1 MKKKI
6 SVLLSV
12 LLILTMPCVAQLSA
26 AALPSGTTI
35 YLNAYEAG
43 WENAYIYGWNY
54 GLQGEFIQ
62 MEKEDYEGVFS
73 FTLPQSS
80 ADGSQYFYFTNK
92 NAWDGQE
99 QTVPL
104 GTIADKNFYT
114 LYSRDE
120 TGKWTGM
127 WSHIVPAPT
136 NPTQPPTDP
145 NIILAGTQIL
155 FDNTNTQWADIY
167 LYGWK
172 YGFNGEF
179 RKMQKIG
186 ASDLYAYTLP
196 QDVPVEEEFCVFV
209 NKDNWENAQQT
220 VNVAYESSDK
230 NTVCPNTGATPF
242 EYAWRSNT
250 PPVSAPYVSATPS
263 KSFTTSLNVGL
274 YTNCYESKYSIDGGP
289 LISYADGTNLPIS
302 VTTSLTLKGY
312 DRLGIEV
319 VSASYTYTK
328 VGLTTITATVTGY
341 SGDVYAYLFGGD
353 RLGGD
358 FHLMTKRYD
367 GSYTYS
373 FSGAAQVIFT
383 TTNSWNTARKLNTDE
398 PYVAA
403 GSTVSFELSAPPT
416 ENWIPKGTAIM
427 YDNMATEWTDVY
439 IYGWK
444 YGFYG
449 EFLPM
454 TQIEGTNLYY
464 YILPEDVK
472 LGEEFCLFVNSNSW
486 PGATQTKNI
495 VFTTNTVNTVIPSGT
510 GSPLNYTWAYNTPPV
525 VNYVSATP
533 SKSFAE
539 TLDIVLYTNCDSA
552 TYSLNGGAAI
562 AYTDGSSIMLSETST
577 VTLNGYDD
585 LGEQVATETYT
596 YIKVGMTTVTATVT
610 GYDGPVY
617 AYLFGGDRI
626 GGEFYLMR
634 QETGTGT
641 YSYQFEGAAQVIFT
655 TTNEWATAVKLLPSG
670 EPLLEAG
677 STTSFMLTYPAY

>member
-6 SVLLSV
+6 SALLSV
-12 LLILTMPCVAQLSA
+12 LMILTMPCVARLSA
-26 AALPSGTTI
+26 SALPSGTTI

-92 NAWDGQE
+92 NVWDGQE

-114 LYSRDE
+114 LYSRDG
-120 TGKWTGM
+120 TGKWSGM
-127 WSHIVPAPT
+127 WSHMVPAPT
-136 NPTQPPTDP
+136 SPTQPPTDP
-145 NIILAGTQIL
+145 NIIPAGTRIL
-155 FDNTNTQWADIY
+155 FDNTNTQWTEVY

-179 RKMQKIG
+179 RKMQKMG
-186 ASDLYAYTLP
+186 ASELYAYTLP
-196 QDVPVEEEFCVFV
+196 QDVPVGEEFCVFV
-209 NKDNWENAQQT
+209 NKVNWENARQT

-230 NTVCPNTGATPF
+230 NTVCPNTGATPY
-242 EYAWRSNT
+242 EYAWKSNA
-250 PPVSAPYVSATPS
+250 PPVLAPYVSATPS
-263 KSFTTSLNVGL
+263 KSFTDSLNVVL

-289 LISYADGTNLPIS
+289 LISYTDGTALSIS
-302 VTTSLTLKGY
+302 VTTPLTLKGY

-328 VGLTTITATVTGY
+328 VGLTTITAAVAGY

-353 RLGGD
+353 LLGGD
-358 FHLMTKRYD
+358 FHLMAKRYD
-367 GSYTYS
+367 GSYTYT

-383 TTNSWNTARKLNTDE
+383 TTNDWNTARKLNTDE
-398 PYVAA
+398 PYVSA
-403 GSTVSFELSAPPT
+403 GSTVSFELTDLPDKDC
-416 ENWIPKGTAIM
+416 IPKGTAIM
-427 YDNMATEWTDVY
+427 FDNASTEWVDVY

-444 YGFYG
+444 FGFYG

-454 TQIEGTNLYY
+454 TQMPGTNLYY
-464 YILPEDVK
+464 YILPEDVR
-472 LGEEFCLFVNSNSW
+472 LGEEFCLFVNQNSW
-486 PGATQTKNI
+486 LGATQTKDI
-495 VFTTNTVNTVIPSGT
+495 VFSAKTVNTIVPSGT
-510 GSPLNYTWAYNTPPV
+510 GSPLNYNWAYNIPPTV
-525 VNYVSATP
+525 TYVSATP
-533 SKSFAE
+533 SKCFAE
-539 TLDIVLYTNCDSA
+539 TLNVVLYTNCSDAEYSINGAVA
-552 TYSLNGGAAI
+552 TV
-562 AYTDGSSIMLSETST
+562 YTDGERITLNETST
-577 VTLNGYDD
+577 IVLYGYDAD
-585 LGEQVATETYT
+585 GEQVATNTYT
-596 YIKVGMTTVTATVT
+596 YTKVGTTTVTASVT

-634 QETGTGT
+634 READTGT
-641 YSYQFEGAAQVIFT
+641 YSYQFEGAAQIIFT
-655 TTNEWATAVKLLPSG
+655 TTDDWATAVKLQPAD
-670 EPLLEAG
+670 EPLLAAG
-677 STTSFMLTYPAY
+677 STTAFELAYPAY

>member
-127 WSHIVPAPT
+127 WSHMVPAPT

-179 RKMQKIG
+179 RKMQKMG
-186 ASDLYAYTLP
+186 ASDLYTYTLP
-196 QDVPVEEEFCVFV
+196 QDVPVGEEFCVFV

-230 NTVCPNTGATPF
+230 NTVRPNTGATPF
-242 EYAWRSNT
+242 EYAWRSNM

-263 KSFTTSLNVGL
+263 KSFTTSLNIGL

-289 LISYADGTNLPIS
+289 LISYTDGTNLSIS

-328 VGLTTITATVTGY
+328 VGYTTITATVTGY
-341 SGDVYAYLFGGD
+341 SGNVYAYLFGGD
-353 RLGGD
+353 RLVGD

-403 GSTVSFELSAPPT
+403 GSTVSFELTAPPT

-427 YDNMATEWTDVY
+427 YDNMATEWTNVY

-495 VFTTNTVNTVIPSGT
+495 MFTANTVNTVIPSGT

-533 SKSFAE
+533 SKCFAD
-539 TLDIVLYTNCDSA
+539 TLNVVLYTNCFDA
-552 TYSLNGGAAI
+552 EYSINGGVAI
-562 AYTDGSSIMLSETST
+562 AYTDGELITLSETST
-577 VTLNGYDD
+577 ILLYGYDAD
-585 LGEQVATETYT
+585 GEQVAANTYT
-596 YIKVGMTTVTATVT
+596 YTKVGTTTVTAFVT

-617 AYLFGGDRI
+617 VYLFGGDRI

-655 TTNEWATAVKLLPSG
+655 TTNDWATAVKLLPAN
-670 EPLLEAG
+670 EPFVDAG
-677 STTSFMLTYPAY
+677 STTAFELTYPAY